1 MAITLDGTAGITT
14 PDLTDTSL
22 TSGRVV
28 YAGTGGNLTGSAA
41 LTFDGST
48 TFLQDASGASA
59 QANFR
64 VQTNTAGA
72 VANGYFNINGTDYF
86 RIYGTSGET
95 GLRNPQNTPMFFS
108 TNNTERMRI
117 PAAGGVQAVTTI
129 SVGNAT
135 PSASGAGITF
145 PATQSASS
153 DANTLDDYEEGTF
166 TPSLTGSGGGAGT
179 YTARDGIY
187 VKVGKMVTVNFWI
200 YSNTKNTLSGTITLT
215 GLPFASS
222 STASFSGYRPSPAM
236 RTTALTSVTGTVG
249 GWVGSSSTAINL
261 QINNNGGA
269 TDLTATNLPT
279 SVFEIGGSL
288 SYITD

>member
-261 QINNNGGA
+261 QINNNGCA